1 MNGAL
6 PPLIAPQGELARV
19 SRHID
24 LCKATVH
31 LFGPSGASAGRVARS
46 AGGSLSTSARDTRG
60 RPKTPLLTGPE
71 RGLRAWHGGCHNDMN
86 EPCDALER
94 PARRKSSLALSSS
107 SGWPD
112 NTCHPVWRRASSL
125 RLPSVWFFSIRY
137 RKHLRHAD
145 APPGVDSVTDHQPCG
160 PSWYRRGNHHP
171 DPTGQLG
178 SIFCDT
184 VSYSYYV
191 TMSELQPR
199 AQRTSS

>member
-1 MNGAL
+1 MQGPTGGTLAL

-71 RGLRAWHGGCHNDMN
+71 RGLRAGHGGCHDDMD

-112 NTCHPVWRRASSL
+112 NTCHSVWRRASSL
-125 RLPSVWFFSIRY
+125 RLPSVWFFSIRVPQASPT
-137 RKHLRHAD
+137 RGCSTRSRFRHG
-145 APPGVDSVTDHQPCG
+145 PPTVWSVLVPARQPS
-160 PSWYRRGNHHP
+160 P
-171 DPTGQLG
+171 
-178 SIFCDT
+178 
-184 VSYSYYV
+184 
-191 TMSELQPR
+191 
-199 AQRTSS
+199 